1 MTTPFIV
8 LFRVQ
13 YSELHTGRFL
23 AYPVLLHPSRPIGP
37 LYSVPLQFPRLVLLR
52 CRCKL
57 RKERKMITQSA
68 KTRYPL
74 NFLHQHTIPPH
85 NMYLLFGPQ
94 IALCFVERRCLL
106 SICLSDPAGIE
117 DARCMQLA
125 WNIDCQPNQRI
136 LLFNLRL
143 NCFHFFF
150 FIFSLFPFFVR
161 SGQA

>member
-74 NFLHQHTIPPH
+74 NFLHQHTIPPTICISFLVPR
-85 NMYLLFGPQ
+85 LLF
-94 IALCFVERRCLL
+94 ALSRGVVYFRSACPIQPESRMQGACNWRGI
-106 SICLSDPAGIE
+106 SIVNPIRE
-117 DARCMQLA
+117 
-125 WNIDCQPNQRI
+125 
-136 LLFNLRL
+136 
-143 NCFHFFF
+143 
-150 FIFSLFPFFVR
+150 FSCSISV
-161 SGQA
+161 